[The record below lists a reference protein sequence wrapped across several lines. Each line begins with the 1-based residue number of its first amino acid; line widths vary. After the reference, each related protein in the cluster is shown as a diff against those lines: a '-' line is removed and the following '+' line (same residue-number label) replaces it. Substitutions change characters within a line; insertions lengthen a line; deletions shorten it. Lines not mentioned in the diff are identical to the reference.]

1 MKPKEIQ
8 KKLGINADRIKF
20 FKREGVFTPENPPSG
35 NRGTDYTEA
44 DVEALRCLVVLT
56 KMGLTC
62 GDIRRMQE
70 GECTL
75 EAAILERRKN
85 IEADIAKKKNALSLL
100 SELLEDKEE
109 FESFNTGHYW
119 DVIAKREAKGEEF
132 IDPEDVYGYRPVSL
146 VRTVKC
152 PYCGE
157 ELEVDLEDYETDV
170 SSYDNEIGMG
180 EDMVYSFDSEDNI
193 ECPACGKKYQVSGW
207 IREYPIGAYDSEDV
221 VVTEL
226 PDEE

>member
-62 GDIRRMQE
+62 SDIRRMQE

-132 IDPEDVYGYRPVSL
+132 I
-146 VRTVKC
+146 VRFRLFEQSNARIVVKSWKSILKIMK
-152 PYCGE
+152 PMLAVMITKSVWVKIWFTASIARTILNVLPAVRSIRYPDG
-157 ELEVDLEDYETDV
+157 
-170 SSYDNEIGMG
+170 
-180 EDMVYSFDSEDNI
+180 SESI
-193 ECPACGKKYQVSGW
+193 Q
-207 IREYPIGAYDSEDV
+207 
-221 VVTEL
+221 
-226 PDEE
+226 

>member
-62 GDIRRMQE
+62 SDIRRMQE

-157 ELEVDLEDYETDV
+157 ELEAILKIMKPMLAVMITKSVWVKIWFTASIARTILNVLPAVRSIRYPD
-170 SSYDNEIGMG
+170 G
-180 EDMVYSFDSEDNI
+180 SESI
-193 ECPACGKKYQVSGW
+193 Q
-207 IREYPIGAYDSEDV
+207 
-221 VVTEL
+221 
-226 PDEE
+226 